1 MSLDRL
7 WFGAPP
13 AWQRLLALSVL
24 GPPSLAFRLGV
35 GARNGLFDAGLLEAQ
50 RVDGLQVVSVGNL
63 VVGGAGKTPLVIF
76 LARWALAA
84 GKRVAVLTR
93 GYGRESRTPLD
104 FDASALPDEP
114 RCGDEARLI
123 ARKAPGCRVFVDAD
137 RLRAARAAKA
147 AGFTVAILDD
157 GFQHRRLARDVDVL
171 VEVPEASRDVLPL
184 GPYREPA
191 SNRRR
196 ATLAWNGPA
205 PHDPT
210 GRLVVQRLV
219 DAAGRPSRPTRVFA
233 LTGIARPARFVD
245 TLRRE
250 RLDLAGAWHF
260 PDHHR
265 FSARDLNTVRDTA
278 KRLEAVVV
286 TTEKDR
292 ERLPPGFDA
301 VTVEA
306 ALEVTRG
313 LDALTRAL
321 GWPQACAPRPSMEE
335 GAP

>member
-1 MSLDRL
+1 VILDRL
-7 WFGAPP
+7 WFGAAP
-13 AWQRLLALSVL
+13 AWQRVLALSML

-35 GARNGLFDAGLLEAQ
+35 GARNGLFDAGLLQAQ
-50 RVDGLQVVSVGNL
+50 RIEGLQVVSVGNL

-84 GKRVAVLTR
+84 GNRVAVITR
-93 GYGRESRTPLD
+93 GYGRASRVPLD
-104 FDASALPDEP
+104 FDFGALPDEP

-137 RLRAARAAKA
+137 RVRAARAAKA
-147 AGFTVAILDD
+147 AGFTIVILDD

-171 VEVPEASRDVLPL
+171 VEVPEASRDMLPL

-205 PHDPT
+205 PHDPA

-219 DAAGRPSRPTRVFA
+219 DAAGLNARPTRVFA
-233 LTGIARPARFVD
+233 LTGIARPLRFLD
-245 TLRRE
+245 TLQRE
-250 RLDLAGAWHF
+250 HLDLAGAWHF

-265 FSARDLNTVRDTA
+265 FSANELRTVADTA
-278 KRLEAVVV
+278 KRLGAVVV

-301 VTVEA
+301 VTVETT
-306 ALEVTRG
+306 LEVTRG

-321 GWPQACAPRPSMEE
+321 GWPEACAPRPSMEE
-335 GAP
+335 RAP